1 MRYAVARFK
10 TEQRD
15 LAYRIYVTDSL
26 KVIGR
31 LDRRFLDSI
40 SDDFRKTLKPSES
53 AEDIISRIQNGIN
66 NLEKEEK
73 DERIQ
78 PGGEPDSR

>member
-31 LDRRFLDSI
+31 LDRRYVDSI
-40 SDDFRKTLKPSES
+40 ADDFRKTLKPSES
-53 AEDIISRIQNGIN
+53 AESIISRIQNGVN
-66 NLEKEEK
+66 KLGKEEK

-78 PGGEPDSR
+78 PFSESDS

>member
-10 TEQRD
+10 TEQME

-31 LDRRFLDSI
+31 LDRRYFDSI
-40 SDDFRKTLKPSES
+40 ADDFRETLKPSES
-53 AEDIISRIQNGIN
+53 SEDIISRIQNGIN
-66 NLEKEEK
+66 NLGKEEK
-73 DERIQ
+73 DECIR
-78 PGGEPDSR
+78 PSSEPDS

>member
-26 KVIGR
+26 RVIGR
-31 LDRRFLDSI
+31 LDRRYFDSI
-40 SDDFRKTLKPSES
+40 ADDFRETLKPSES
-53 AEDIISRIQNGIN
+53 AEDIISRIQNGVN
-66 NLEKEEK
+66 NLGKEEK

-78 PGGEPDSR
+78 PFSESDS

>member
-26 KVIGR
+26 RIIGR
-31 LDRRFLDSI
+31 LDRRYFDSI
-40 SDDFRKTLKPSES
+40 ADDFRETLEPSES
-53 AEDIISRIQNGIN
+53 AEDIISRIQNGVN
-66 NLEKEEK
+66 NLGKEEK
-73 DERIQ
+73 DERIR
-78 PGGEPDSR
+78 PSSESDS

>member
-15 LAYRIYVTDSL
+15 LAYRIYITDSL
-26 KVIGR
+26 RVIGR
-31 LDRRFLDSI
+31 LDRRYFDSI
-40 SDDFRKTLKPSES
+40 ADDFKETIKPSES
-53 AEDIISRIQNGIN
+53 AEDIISRIQNGVN
-66 NLEKEEK
+66 KLGKEEK

-78 PGGEPDSR
+78 PFS

>member
-15 LAYRIYVTDSL
+15 LAYRIYITDSL
-26 KVIGR
+26 RAIGR
-31 LDRRFLDSI
+31 LDRRYFDSI
-40 SDDFRKTLKPSES
+40 ADDFRKTLKPSES
-53 AEDIISRIQNGIN
+53 AEDIISRIQNGVN
-66 NLEKEEK
+66 NLGKEEK

-78 PGGEPDSR
+78 PFSKSDS